1 MLFDWIE
8 LRQYYIINVINHIQI
23 NPRFKI
29 YTILYLSL
37 IIYLCHVSKLQIFNP
52 LNKPNSKLLEYLS
65 TINTISQIVFDLSV
79 NIFNPRGLGYR
90 STNEYSRL
98 NRIFRS
104 FVFFILSDITV
115 YEIITLSNNNE
126 IRRPLNLVWQM
137 QKCEWRGLLQ
147 VSADF
152 TCKVVSDANNFTRSS
167 TSGICSRMKFIRS
180 PRISVPSCKLIGG
193 KI

>member
-52 LNKPNSKLLEYLS
+52 LNKPNTKLLEYLS

-104 FVFFILSDITV
+104 FVFF
-115 YEIITLSNNNE
+115 
-126 IRRPLNLVWQM
+126 PLKHLYYPT
-137 QKCEWRGLLQ
+137 
-147 VSADF
+147 SP
-152 TCKVVSDANNFTRSS
+152 FTR
-167 TSGICSRMKFIRS
+167 
-180 PRISVPSCKLIGG
+180 
-193 KI
+193 